1 MPGVRC
7 LPRDSRPR
15 MAGAV
20 KRLLEFGYAG
30 ADGGFDGSGS
40 AAMRS
45 AAHTRGAGQRAVAEA
60 EGWHDAGRHWSA
72 SPNYQRARGHAAP
85 SYLSGCSRRLRSAEP
100 AAVRV
105 CCGFVLRSRAEK
117 PLSKPNLRHG
127 RADGHPGNGSQMKCR
142 YPRKTCGNDAW
153 NGKNAGAL

>member
-72 SPNYQRARGHAAP
+72 SHNYQRARGHAAP
-85 SYLSGCSRRLRSAEP
+85 SFLSGCSRRLRSAEP

-105 CCGFVLRSRAEK
+105 CCCPSVASGRLAECESEATIK
-117 PLSKPNLRHG
+117 S
-127 RADGHPGNGSQMKCR
+127 AT
-142 YPRKTCGNDAW
+142 PRFGT
-153 NGKNAGAL
+153 GKMPVRCSA